1 MFERIDHVGIAVS
14 DLDAALEL
22 YDGRFEM
29 ELIHREVIDE
39 QGVEAAMLEVG
50 DGCVELL
57 APTASDTPLA
67 RFLASRGPGMHHVA
81 YAVSDIDAAL
91 ASLRERAFRVIDDVP
106 RAGMRSS
113 RGAFLDPRS
122 CGGVLTEIVEPAS

>member
-1 MFERIDHVGIAVS
+1 
-14 DLDAALEL
+14 
-22 YDGRFEM
+22 
-29 ELIHREVIDE
+29 
-39 QGVEAAMLEVG
+39 
-50 DGCVELL
+50 
-57 APTASDTPLA
+57 
-67 RFLASRGPGMHHVA
+67 MHHVA

-113 RGAFLDPRS
+113 RVAFLDPRS